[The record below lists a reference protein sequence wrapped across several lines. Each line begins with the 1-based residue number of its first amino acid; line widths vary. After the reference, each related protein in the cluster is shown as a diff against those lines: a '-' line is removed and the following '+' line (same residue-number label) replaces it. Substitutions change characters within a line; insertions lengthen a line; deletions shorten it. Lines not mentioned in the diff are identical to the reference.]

1 MVVPRSS
8 QHAYH
13 VVSGGATGIDRAI
26 NYINY
31 APAIQHQFPFHQ
43 HHQHSAT
50 IQYDLSLA
58 LPPSESFGRQQSS
71 QHQ

>member
-31 APAIQHQFPFHQ
+31 APAIQHHYPFHP
-43 HHQHSAT
+43 HH
-50 IQYDLSLA
+50 
-58 LPPSESFGRQQSS
+58 
-71 QHQ
+71 